1 MPFNEGQLKAIQQR
15 NASILVSA
23 PAGSGKTKILVSRI
37 VELLKE
43 GYEIFDFL
51 VLTFTQA
58 AGNEMKQRLSEE
70 LHEIVKTDIDATLK
84 EHLEKQILYL
94 PHAYMTNFHG
104 FCNLLLMKYGYLVG
118 VMPGFEINSDPS
130 MIKKEVLQECLE
142 NWIRDDQI
150 KEFLSLYF
158 PGYSLDGFSSL
169 LLSIDELSHSIDD
182 FYGFVEHM
190 KQENYDTLSSS
201 LEDWP
206 LFSYLKQIFYNESVL
221 ALNKLIEL
229 KYYAENHDLIDFYE
243 RPDEQTEKNQ
253 ALPIPFE
260 TYYDYLDERIKVFS
274 QPITYDT
281 LVSMVSSPVSK
292 AYNMNWKEIDADV
305 KKTFTKMKADILS
318 SYNKSVKTYLE
329 EDPNDF
335 VKKLQISYQAIDIL
349 ISQGHLLNQFQEAY
363 QARKRQ
369 LNQLDFSDLERYA
382 HQLLEPQYGIVDVLY
397 HRLKEI
403 MVDEY
408 QDTNQIQESLLLKI
422 SQYQKPHIPL
432 FMVGDMKQSIYRF
445 RQADPQIF
453 SDKYDTFSLS
463 DEECNQ
469 TQTRRIDLVFN
480 YRSSKIVL
488 DSINYIFNQIMDK
501 DIGGLEYYLDD
512 SARLNYD
519 YVGKENNQKESAR
532 TRFFTE
538 KHLATEVLIDIYN
551 PASALDK
558 EQYEAHMVAQ
568 KILKLKQDMKIKDK
582 PVDFKDMVVLMRSTV
597 SFLTFK
603 KVFDLYQIPN
613 HIVLSQGLMNSN
625 EIENM
630 MTFLQGLAHPY
641 DDIALLSILRQ
652 PYTISH
658 IDMETIAQIRIDQKD
673 ISLYECLKTSS
684 HQQIIAFLEIFEE
697 LRLYSYTHTPY
708 DVLKEIYRLTDYPLF
723 VTKLINGA
731 QRKANL
737 DLFLEIVLQTQ
748 EQSPYLPDLI
758 ETLKNSS
765 DFAPA
770 QSSSGSDNVVEFMT
784 IHKSKGLEFP
794 IVFVCNMHKQFNTQ
808 DSKERMMIDKR
819 LGIALKPRVKKDTET
834 INQMIVEYENCY
846 RNMIAR
852 RQLDE
857 SINEEMRIFYV
868 ALTRASHKLILTGVL
883 KSIDEIAALQEKLLV
898 NESPDIYHR
907 ENAGTILLYDRLRKT
922 NNYLSWTLSA
932 ILRHPDIIKQCLQIE
947 QLKPRAQLLQ
957 RYHFEKQM
965 TFDSTEHA
973 MFCLSL
979 TDDHSIEQLI
989 PKRQKES
996 LTINGGLQEHYRDFQ
1011 YPYDLEKNKTMS
1023 VTQLQ
1028 AIADDHYLSLSHDED
1043 TSLMTA
1049 TDKGTLVHL
1058 LLSHLSFQEDHVK
1071 ELIEQLYDEKLC
1083 SEEGK
1088 EVLLSYQKQ
1097 LQSFIESDY
1106 YQMIQNAS
1114 YIYKEK
1120 SFSYYDKEFDQVIHG
1135 IFDLVF
1141 VYQNQLYVL
1150 DYKTDRISQKNSE
1163 QALIEKHKVQLNY
1176 YQKVLKDMY
1185 KQDVKAIVYYLHIS
1199 KGVEFSLYNNE

>member
-15 NASILVSA
+15 DASILVSA

-70 LHEIVKTDIDATLK
+70 LHQLVSTDIDLTLK
-84 EHLEKQILYL
+84 EHLEKQILNL

-104 FCNLLLMKYGYLVG
+104 FCNLLLMKYGYLVN

-130 MIKKEVLQECLE
+130 MIKKAVLQECLE
-142 NWIRDDQI
+142 KWILEEHI

-158 PGYSLDGFSSL
+158 PGYSLDAFSSL

-182 FYGFVEHM
+182 FYGFVDHM
-190 KQENYDTLSSS
+190 KKQNYDTLSSA
-201 LEDWP
+201 LEEWP
-206 LFSYLKQIFYNESVL
+206 LFPYLKQIFYNESVL

-229 KYYAENHDLIDFYE
+229 KYYAENHNLTDFYE

-253 ALPIPFE
+253 ELPIPFE
-260 TYYDYLDERIKVFS
+260 AYYDYLDERIKVFS

-281 LVSMVSSPVSK
+281 LVSMASSSVPK
-292 AYNMNWKEIDADV
+292 AYNMNWKEIDPDT
-305 KKTFTKMKADILS
+305 KKTFTKMKTDILL

-329 EDPNDF
+329 EDPDDF
-335 VKKLQISYQAIDIL
+335 VRKLQISYQAIDIL
-349 ISQGHLLNQFQEAY
+349 ISEGHLLNQFQNAY
-363 QARKRQ
+363 QERKKQ

-422 SQYQKPHIPL
+422 SEYQQPAIPL

-463 DEECNQ
+463 DEDCQ
-469 TQTRRIDLVFN
+469 KTHTRRIDLVFN

-532 TRFFTE
+532 TRFFSE
-538 KHLATEVLIDIYN
+538 KHLATEILIDIYN
-551 PASALDK
+551 PASSLDK

-568 KILKLKQDMKIKDK
+568 KILKLKQEMKIQNK

-652 PYTISH
+652 PYTMSN
-658 IDMETIAQIRIDQKD
+658 IDMETIAKLRTDHKE
-673 ISLYECLKTSS
+673 ISLYECLSLSS
-684 HQQIIAFLEIFEE
+684 DKRVIDFLDIFNE
-697 LRLYSYTHTPY
+697 LRLYTYTHSPY
-708 DVLKEIYRLTDYPLF
+708 EVLKEIYRLTDYPLF
-723 VTKLINGA
+723 VSKLINGS
-731 QRKANL
+731 QRKSNL

-748 EQSPYLPDLI
+748 EQNPYLAELI

-770 QSSSGSDNVVEFMT
+770 QSSSESDNVVEFMT

-819 LGIALKPRVKKDTET
+819 LGIALKPRMRKNTENLNNL
-834 INQMIVEYENCY
+834 IIEYENCY

-922 NNYLSWTLSA
+922 NNYLSWTLSS
-932 ILRHPDIIKQCLQIE
+932 ILRHPQIIEQCLQIE
-947 QLKPRAQLLQ
+947 QLKQRAQLLKK
-957 RYHFEKQM
+957 YHFEKQM
-965 TFDSTEHA
+965 TLDSTEHA
-973 MFCLSL
+973 MFCLFL
-979 TDDHSIEQLI
+979 TDDQTIEQSI

-996 LTINGGLQEHYRDFQ
+996 LTMNGTIQEHYRSFK
-1011 YPYDLEKNKTMS
+1011 YPFDLEKPKTMS

-1028 AIADDHYLSLSHDED
+1028 AIADDHYLSLAKDEE
-1043 TSLMTA
+1043 TALMTA

-1058 LLSHLSFQEDHVK
+1058 LLSHLSFQEDH
-1071 ELIEQLYDEKLC
+1071 IEQLINQLYENHLYNED
-1083 SEEGK
+1083 GRQ
-1088 EVLLSYQKQ
+1088 VLLAYQDQ
-1097 LQSFIESDY
+1097 IYGFIHSDY
-1106 YQMIQNAS
+1106 YQMIKEAS

-1120 SFSYYDKEFDQVIHG
+1120 PFSYYDKNLDQVIHG

-1141 VYQNQLYVL
+1141 VYKDQLYVL
-1150 DYKTDRISQKNSE
+1150 DYKTDRISKNNSE
-1163 QALIEKHKVQLNY
+1163 DALIEKHKVQLNY
-1176 YQKVLKDMY
+1176 YQRVLKDMY
-1185 KQDVKAIVYYLHIS
+1185 KQDIKAIVYYLHIS
-1199 KGVEFSLYNNE
+1199 KGVEF

>member
-15 NASILVSA
+15 DASILVSA

-70 LHEIVKTDIDATLK
+70 LHQLVSTDIDLTLK
-84 EHLEKQILYL
+84 EHLEKQILNL

-104 FCNLLLMKYGYLVG
+104 FCNLLLMKYGYLVN

-130 MIKKEVLQECLE
+130 MIKKAVLQECLE
-142 NWIRDDQI
+142 KWILEEHI

-158 PGYSLDGFSSL
+158 PGYSLDAFSSL

-182 FYGFVEHM
+182 FYGFVDHM
-190 KQENYDTLSSS
+190 KKQNYDTLSSA
-201 LEDWP
+201 LEEWP
-206 LFSYLKQIFYNESVL
+206 LFPYLKQIFYNESVL

-229 KYYAENHDLIDFYE
+229 KYYAENHNLTDFYE

-253 ALPIPFE
+253 ELPIPFE
-260 TYYDYLDERIKVFS
+260 AYYDYLDERIKVFS

-281 LVSMVSSPVSK
+281 LVSMASSSVPK
-292 AYNMNWKEIDADV
+292 AYNMNWKEIDPDT
-305 KKTFTKMKADILS
+305 KKTFTKMKTDILL

-329 EDPNDF
+329 EDPDDF
-335 VKKLQISYQAIDIL
+335 VRKLQISYQAIDIL
-349 ISQGHLLNQFQEAY
+349 ISEGHLLNQFQNAY
-363 QARKRQ
+363 QERKKQ

-422 SQYQKPHIPL
+422 SEYQQPAIPL

-463 DEECNQ
+463 DEDCQ
-469 TQTRRIDLVFN
+469 KTHTRRIDLVFN

-532 TRFFTE
+532 TRFFSE
-538 KHLATEVLIDIYN
+538 KHLATEILIDIYN
-551 PASALDK
+551 PASSLDK

-568 KILKLKQDMKIKDK
+568 KILKLKQEMKIQNK

-652 PYTISH
+652 PYTMSN
-658 IDMETIAQIRIDQKD
+658 IDMETIAKLRTDHKE
-673 ISLYECLKTSS
+673 ISLYECLSLSS
-684 HQQIIAFLEIFEE
+684 DKRVIDFLDIFNE
-697 LRLYSYTHTPY
+697 LRLYSYTHSPY
-708 DVLKEIYRLTDYPLF
+708 EVLKEIYRLTDYPLF
-723 VTKLINGA
+723 VSKLINGS
-731 QRKANL
+731 QRKSNL

-748 EQSPYLPDLI
+748 EQNPYLAELI

-770 QSSSGSDNVVEFMT
+770 QSSSESDNVVEFMT

-819 LGIALKPRVKKDTET
+819 LGIALKPRMRKNTENLNNL
-834 INQMIVEYENCY
+834 IIEYENCY

-922 NNYLSWTLSA
+922 NNYLSWTLSS
-932 ILRHPDIIKQCLQIE
+932 ILRHPQIIEQCLQIE
-947 QLKPRAQLLQ
+947 QLKQRAQLLKK
-957 RYHFEKQM
+957 YHFEKQM
-965 TFDSTEHA
+965 TLDSTEHA
-973 MFCLSL
+973 MFCLFL
-979 TDDHSIEQLI
+979 TDDQTIEQSI

-996 LTINGGLQEHYRDFQ
+996 LTMNGTIQEHYRSFK
-1011 YPYDLEKNKTMS
+1011 YPFDLEKPKTMS

-1028 AIADDHYLSLSHDED
+1028 AIADDHYLSLAKDEE
-1043 TSLMTA
+1043 TALMTA

-1058 LLSHLSFQEDHVK
+1058 LLSHLSFQEDH
-1071 ELIEQLYDEKLC
+1071 IEQLINQLYENHLC
-1083 SEEGK
+1083 NEDGRQ
-1088 EVLLSYQKQ
+1088 VLLAYQDQ
-1097 LQSFIESDY
+1097 IYGFIHSDY
-1106 YQMIQNAS
+1106 YQMIKEAS

-1120 SFSYYDKEFDQVIHG
+1120 PFSYYDKNLDQVIHG

-1141 VYQNQLYVL
+1141 VYKDQLYVL
-1150 DYKTDRISQKNSE
+1150 DYKTDRISKNNSE
-1163 QALIEKHKVQLNY
+1163 DALIEKHKVQLNY
-1176 YQKVLKDMY
+1176 YQRVLKDMY
-1185 KQDVKAIVYYLHIS
+1185 KQDIKAIVYYLHIS
-1199 KGVEFSLYNNE
+1199 KGVEF

>member
-15 NASILVSA
+15 DASILVSA

-70 LHEIVKTDIDATLK
+70 LHQLVSTDIDLTLK
-84 EHLEKQILYL
+84 EHLEKQILNL

-104 FCNLLLMKYGYLVG
+104 FCNLLLMKYGYLVN

-130 MIKKEVLQECLE
+130 MIKKAVLQECLE
-142 NWIRDDQI
+142 KWILDEHV

-158 PGYSLDGFSSL
+158 PGYSLDAFSSL

-182 FYGFVEHM
+182 FYGFVDHM
-190 KQENYDTLSSS
+190 KKQNYDTLSSA
-201 LEDWP
+201 LEEWP
-206 LFSYLKQIFYNESVL
+206 LFPYLKQIFYNESVL

-229 KYYAENHDLIDFYE
+229 KYYAENHNLTDFYE

-253 ALPIPFE
+253 ELPIPFE
-260 TYYDYLDERIKVFS
+260 AYYDYLDERIKVFS

-281 LVSMVSSPVSK
+281 LVSMASSSVPK
-292 AYNMNWKEIDADV
+292 AYNMNWKEIDPDT
-305 KKTFTKMKADILS
+305 KKTFTKMKTDILL

-329 EDPNDF
+329 EDPDDF
-335 VKKLQISYQAIDIL
+335 VRKLQTSYQAIDIL
-349 ISQGHLLNQFQEAY
+349 ISEGHLLNQFQDAY
-363 QARKRQ
+363 QERKKQ

-422 SQYQKPHIPL
+422 SEYQQPAIPL

-463 DEECNQ
+463 DEDCQ
-469 TQTRRIDLVFN
+469 KTHTRRIDLVFN

-532 TRFFTE
+532 TRFFSE

-551 PASALDK
+551 PSSSLDK

-568 KILKLKQDMKIKDK
+568 KILKLKQEMKIKNK

-641 DDIALLSILRQ
+641 DDVALLSILRQ
-652 PYTISH
+652 PYTMSN
-658 IDMETIAQIRIDQKD
+658 IDMETIAKLRTDHKEIP
-673 ISLYECLKTSS
+673 LYECLSLSS
-684 HQQIIAFLEIFEE
+684 DKRVINFLNIFNE
-697 LRLYSYTHTPY
+697 LRLYSYTHSPY

-723 VTKLINGA
+723 VSKLINGS
-731 QRKANL
+731 QRKSNL

-748 EQSPYLPDLI
+748 EQNPYLAELI

-770 QSSSGSDNVVEFMT
+770 QSSSESDNVVEFMT

-819 LGIALKPRVKKDTET
+819 LGIALKPRMRKNTENLNNL
-834 INQMIVEYENCY
+834 IIEYENCY

-922 NNYLSWTLSA
+922 NNYLSWTLSS
-932 ILRHPDIIKQCLQIE
+932 ILRHPQIIEQCLQIE
-947 QLKPRAQLLQ
+947 QLKQRAQLLKK
-957 RYHFEKQM
+957 YHFEKQM
-965 TFDSTEHA
+965 TLDSTEHA
-973 MFCLSL
+973 MFCLFL
-979 TDDHSIEQLI
+979 TDDQTIEQSI

-996 LTINGGLQEHYRDFQ
+996 LTMNGTIQEHYRSFK
-1011 YPYDLEKNKTMS
+1011 YPFDLEKPKTMS

-1028 AIADDHYLSLSHDED
+1028 AIADDHYLSLAKDEE
-1043 TSLMTA
+1043 TALMTA

-1058 LLSHLSFQEDHVK
+1058 LLSHLSFQEDH
-1071 ELIEQLYDEKLC
+1071 IEQLINQLYENHLC
-1083 SEEGK
+1083 NEDGRQ
-1088 EVLLSYQKQ
+1088 VLLAYQDQ
-1097 LQSFIESDY
+1097 IYGFIHSDY
-1106 YQMIQNAS
+1106 YQMIKEAS

-1120 SFSYYDKEFDQVIHG
+1120 PFSYYDKNLDQVIHG

-1141 VYQNQLYVL
+1141 VYKDQLYVL
-1150 DYKTDRISQKNSE
+1150 DYKTDRISKNNSE
-1163 QALIEKHKVQLNY
+1163 DALIEKHKVQLNY
-1176 YQKVLKDMY
+1176 YQRVLKDMY
-1185 KQDVKAIVYYLHIS
+1185 KQDIKAIVYYLHIS
-1199 KGVEFSLYNNE
+1199 KGVEF

>member
-15 NASILVSA
+15 DASILVSA

-70 LHEIVKTDIDATLK
+70 LHQLVSTDIDLTLK
-84 EHLEKQILYL
+84 EHLEKQILNL

-104 FCNLLLMKYGYLVG
+104 FCNLLLMKYGYLVN

-130 MIKKEVLQECLE
+130 MIKKAVLQECLE
-142 NWIRDDQI
+142 KWILDEHI

-158 PGYSLDGFSSL
+158 PGYSLDAFSSL

-182 FYGFVEHM
+182 FYGFVDHM
-190 KQENYDTLSSS
+190 KKQNYDTLSSA
-201 LEDWP
+201 LEEWP
-206 LFSYLKQIFYNESVL
+206 LFPYLKQIFYNESVL

-229 KYYAENHDLIDFYE
+229 KYYAENHNLTDFYE

-253 ALPIPFE
+253 ELPIPFE
-260 TYYDYLDERIKVFS
+260 AYYDYLDERIKVFS

-281 LVSMVSSPVSK
+281 LVSMASSSVPK
-292 AYNMNWKEIDADV
+292 AYNMNWKEIDSDT
-305 KKTFTKMKADILS
+305 KKTFTKMKTDILL

-329 EDPNDF
+329 EDPDDF
-335 VKKLQISYQAIDIL
+335 VRKLQISYQAIDIL
-349 ISQGHLLNQFQEAY
+349 ISEGHLLNQFQNAY
-363 QARKRQ
+363 QERKKQ

-422 SQYQKPHIPL
+422 SEYQQPAIPL

-453 SDKYDTFSLS
+453 SNKYDTFSLS
-463 DEECNQ
+463 DEDCQ
-469 TQTRRIDLVFN
+469 KTHTRRIDLVFN

-532 TRFFTE
+532 TRFFSE

-551 PASALDK
+551 PSSSLDK

-568 KILKLKQDMKIKDK
+568 KILKLKQEMKIKNK

-641 DDIALLSILRQ
+641 DDVALLSILRQ
-652 PYTISH
+652 PYTMSN
-658 IDMETIAQIRIDQKD
+658 IDMETIAKLRTDHKEIP
-673 ISLYECLKTSS
+673 LYECLSLSS
-684 HQQIIAFLEIFEE
+684 DKRVINFLNIFNE
-697 LRLYSYTHTPY
+697 LRLYSYTHSPY

-723 VTKLINGA
+723 VSKLINGS
-731 QRKANL
+731 QRKSNL

-748 EQSPYLPDLI
+748 EQNPYLAELI

-770 QSSSGSDNVVEFMT
+770 QSSSESDNVVEFMT

-819 LGIALKPRVKKDTET
+819 LGIALKPRMRKNTENLNNL
-834 INQMIVEYENCY
+834 IIEYENCY

-922 NNYLSWTLSA
+922 NNYLSWTLSS
-932 ILRHPDIIKQCLQIE
+932 ILRHPQIIEQCLQIE
-947 QLKPRAQLLQ
+947 QLKQRAQLLKK
-957 RYHFEKQM
+957 YHFEKQM
-965 TFDSTEHA
+965 TLDSTEHA
-973 MFCLSL
+973 MFCLFL
-979 TDDHSIEQLI
+979 TNDQTIEQSI

-996 LTINGGLQEHYRDFQ
+996 LTMNGTIQEHYRSFK
-1011 YPYDLEKNKTMS
+1011 YPFDLEKPKTMS

-1028 AIADDHYLSLSHDED
+1028 AIADDHYLSLAKDEE
-1043 TSLMTA
+1043 TALMTA

-1058 LLSHLSFQEDHVK
+1058 LLSHLSFQEDH
-1071 ELIEQLYDEKLC
+1071 IEQLINQLYENHLC
-1083 SEEGK
+1083 NEDGRQ
-1088 EVLLSYQKQ
+1088 VLLAYQDQ
-1097 LQSFIESDY
+1097 IYGFIHSDY
-1106 YQMIQNAS
+1106 YQMIKEAS

-1120 SFSYYDKEFDQVIHG
+1120 PFSYYDKNLDQVIHG

-1141 VYQNQLYVL
+1141 VYKDQLYVL
-1150 DYKTDRISQKNSE
+1150 DYKTDRISKNNSE
-1163 QALIEKHKVQLNY
+1163 DALIEKHKVQLNY
-1176 YQKVLKDMY
+1176 YQRVLKDMY
-1185 KQDVKAIVYYLHIS
+1185 KQDIKAIVYYLHIS
-1199 KGVEFSLYNNE
+1199 KVVEF

>member
-15 NASILVSA
+15 DASILVSA

-70 LHEIVKTDIDATLK
+70 LHQLVSTDIDLTLK
-84 EHLEKQILYL
+84 EHLEKQILNL

-104 FCNLLLMKYGYLVG
+104 FCNLLLMKYGYLVN

-130 MIKKEVLQECLE
+130 MIKKAVLQECLE
-142 NWIRDDQI
+142 KWILDEHI

-158 PGYSLDGFSSL
+158 PGYSLDAFSSL

-182 FYGFVEHM
+182 FYGFVDHM
-190 KQENYDTLSSS
+190 KKQNYDTLSSA
-201 LEDWP
+201 LEEWP
-206 LFSYLKQIFYNESVL
+206 LFPYLKQIFYNESVL

-229 KYYAENHDLIDFYE
+229 KYYAENHNLTDFYE

-253 ALPIPFE
+253 ELPIPFE
-260 TYYDYLDERIKVFS
+260 AYYDYLDERIKVFS

-281 LVSMVSSPVSK
+281 LVSMASSSVPK
-292 AYNMNWKEIDADV
+292 AYNMNWKEIDSDT
-305 KKTFTKMKADILS
+305 KKTFTKMKTDILL

-329 EDPNDF
+329 EDPDDF
-335 VKKLQISYQAIDIL
+335 VRKLQISYQAIDIL
-349 ISQGHLLNQFQEAY
+349 ISEGHLLNQFQNAY
-363 QARKRQ
+363 QERKKQ

-422 SQYQKPHIPL
+422 SEYQQPAIPL

-463 DEECNQ
+463 DEDCQ
-469 TQTRRIDLVFN
+469 KTHTRRIDLVFN

-532 TRFFTE
+532 TRFFSE

-551 PASALDK
+551 PSSSLDK

-568 KILKLKQDMKIKDK
+568 KILKLKQEMKIKNK

-641 DDIALLSILRQ
+641 DDVALLSILRQ
-652 PYTISH
+652 PYTMSN
-658 IDMETIAQIRIDQKD
+658 IDMETIAKLRTDHKEIP
-673 ISLYECLKTSS
+673 LYECLSLSS
-684 HQQIIAFLEIFEE
+684 DKRVINFLNIFNE
-697 LRLYSYTHTPY
+697 LRLYSYTYSPY

-723 VTKLINGA
+723 VSKLINGS
-731 QRKANL
+731 QRKSNL

-748 EQSPYLPDLI
+748 EQNPYLAELI

-770 QSSSGSDNVVEFMT
+770 QSSSESDNVVEFMT

-819 LGIALKPRVKKDTET
+819 LGIALKPRMRKNTENLNNL
-834 INQMIVEYENCY
+834 IIEYENCY

-922 NNYLSWTLSA
+922 NNYLSWTLSS
-932 ILRHPDIIKQCLQIE
+932 ILRHPQIIEQCLQIE
-947 QLKPRAQLLQ
+947 QLKQRAQLLKK
-957 RYHFEKQM
+957 YHFEKQM
-965 TFDSTEHA
+965 TLDSTEHA
-973 MFCLSL
+973 MFCLFL
-979 TDDHSIEQLI
+979 TDDQTIEQSI

-996 LTINGGLQEHYRDFQ
+996 LTMNGTIQEHYRSFK
-1011 YPYDLEKNKTMS
+1011 YPFDLEKPKTMS

-1028 AIADDHYLSLSHDED
+1028 AIADDHYLSLAKDEE
-1043 TSLMTA
+1043 TALMTA

-1058 LLSHLSFQEDHVK
+1058 LLSHLSFQEDH
-1071 ELIEQLYDEKLC
+1071 IEQLINQLYENHLC
-1083 SEEGK
+1083 NEDGRQ
-1088 EVLLSYQKQ
+1088 VLLAYQDQ
-1097 LQSFIESDY
+1097 IYGFIHSDY
-1106 YQMIQNAS
+1106 YQMIKEAS

-1120 SFSYYDKEFDQVIHG
+1120 PFSYYDKNLDQVIHG

-1141 VYQNQLYVL
+1141 VYKDQLYVL
-1150 DYKTDRISQKNSE
+1150 DYKTDRISKNNSE
-1163 QALIEKHKVQLNY
+1163 DALIEKHKVQLNY
-1176 YQKVLKDMY
+1176 YQRVLKDMY
-1185 KQDVKAIVYYLHIS
+1185 KQDIKAIVYYLHIS
-1199 KGVEFSLYNNE
+1199 KGVEF

>member
-15 NASILVSA
+15 DASILVSA

-70 LHEIVKTDIDATLK
+70 LHQLVSTDIDLTLK
-84 EHLEKQILYL
+84 EHLEKQILNL

-104 FCNLLLMKYGYLVG
+104 FCNLLLMKYGYLVN

-130 MIKKEVLQECLE
+130 MIKKAVLQECLE
-142 NWIRDDQI
+142 KWILDEHV

-158 PGYSLDGFSSL
+158 PGYSLDAFSSL

-182 FYGFVEHM
+182 FYGFVDHM
-190 KQENYDTLSSS
+190 KKQNYDTLSSA
-201 LEDWP
+201 LEEWT
-206 LFSYLKQIFYNESVL
+206 LFPYLKQIFYNESVL

-229 KYYAENHDLIDFYE
+229 KYYAENHNLIDFYE

-253 ALPIPFE
+253 ELPIPFE
-260 TYYDYLDERIKVFS
+260 AYYDYLDERIKVFS

-281 LVSMVSSPVSK
+281 LVSMASSSVPK
-292 AYNMNWKEIDADV
+292 AYNMNWKEIDPDT
-305 KKTFTKMKADILS
+305 KKTFTKMKTDILL

-329 EDPNDF
+329 EDPDDF
-335 VKKLQISYQAIDIL
+335 VRKLQISYQAIDIL
-349 ISQGHLLNQFQEAY
+349 ISEGHLLNQFQNAY
-363 QARKRQ
+363 QERKKQ

-422 SQYQKPHIPL
+422 SEYQQPAIPL

-463 DEECNQ
+463 DEDCQ
-469 TQTRRIDLVFN
+469 KTHTRRIDLVFN

-532 TRFFTE
+532 TRFFSE

-551 PASALDK
+551 PSSSLDK

-568 KILKLKQDMKIKDK
+568 KILKLKQEMKIKNK

-641 DDIALLSILRQ
+641 DDVALLSILRQ
-652 PYTISH
+652 PYTMSN
-658 IDMETIAQIRIDQKD
+658 IDMETIAKLRTDHKE
-673 ISLYECLKTSS
+673 ISLYECLSLSS
-684 HQQIIAFLEIFEE
+684 DKRVINFLDIFNE
-697 LRLYSYTHTPY
+697 LRLYSYTHSPY

-723 VTKLINGA
+723 VSKLINGS
-731 QRKANL
+731 QRKSNL

-748 EQSPYLPDLI
+748 EQNPYLAELI

-770 QSSSGSDNVVEFMT
+770 QSSSESDNVVEFMT

-819 LGIALKPRVKKDTET
+819 LGIALKPRMRKNTENLNNL
-834 INQMIVEYENCY
+834 IIEYENCY

-922 NNYLSWTLSA
+922 NNYLSWTLSS
-932 ILRHPDIIKQCLQIE
+932 ILRHPQIIEQCLQIE
-947 QLKPRAQLLQ
+947 QLKQRAQLLKK
-957 RYHFEKQM
+957 YHFEKQM
-965 TFDSTEHA
+965 TLDSTEHA
-973 MFCLSL
+973 MFCLFL
-979 TDDHSIEQLI
+979 TDDQTIEQSI

-996 LTINGGLQEHYRDFQ
+996 LTMNGTIQEHYRSFK
-1011 YPYDLEKNKTMS
+1011 YPFDLEKPKTMS

-1028 AIADDHYLSLSHDED
+1028 AIADDHYLSLAKDEE
-1043 TSLMTA
+1043 TALMTA

-1058 LLSHLSFQEDHVK
+1058 LLSHLSFQEDH
-1071 ELIEQLYDEKLC
+1071 IEQLINQLYENHLC
-1083 SEEGK
+1083 NEDGRQ
-1088 EVLLSYQKQ
+1088 VLLAYQDQ
-1097 LQSFIESDY
+1097 IYGFVHSDY
-1106 YQMIQNAS
+1106 YQMIKEAS

-1120 SFSYYDKEFDQVIHG
+1120 PFSYYDKNLDQVIHG

-1141 VYQNQLYVL
+1141 VYKDQLYVL
-1150 DYKTDRISQKNSE
+1150 DYKTDRISKNNSE
-1163 QALIEKHKVQLNY
+1163 DALIEKHKVQLNY
-1176 YQKVLKDMY
+1176 YQRVLKDMY
-1185 KQDVKAIVYYLHIS
+1185 KQDIRAIVYYLHIS
-1199 KGVEFSLYNNE
+1199 KGVQF

>member
-15 NASILVSA
+15 DASILVSA

-70 LHEIVKTDIDATLK
+70 LHQLVSTDIDLTLK
-84 EHLEKQILYL
+84 EHLEKQILNL

-104 FCNLLLMKYGYLVG
+104 FCNLLLMKYGYLVN

-130 MIKKEVLQECLE
+130 MIKKAVLQECLE
-142 NWIRDDQI
+142 KWILDEHI

-158 PGYSLDGFSSL
+158 PGYSLDAFSSL

-182 FYGFVEHM
+182 FYGFVDHM
-190 KQENYDTLSSS
+190 KKQNYDTLSSA
-201 LEDWP
+201 LEEWP
-206 LFSYLKQIFYNESVL
+206 LFPYLKQIFYNESVL

-229 KYYAENHDLIDFYE
+229 KYYAENHNLTDFYE

-253 ALPIPFE
+253 ELPIPFE
-260 TYYDYLDERIKVFS
+260 AYYDYLDERIKVFS

-281 LVSMVSSPVSK
+281 LVSMASSSVPK
-292 AYNMNWKEIDADV
+292 AYNMNWKEIDPDT
-305 KKTFTKMKADILS
+305 KKTFTKMKTDILL

-329 EDPNDF
+329 EDPDDF
-335 VKKLQISYQAIDIL
+335 VRKLQISYQAIDIL
-349 ISQGHLLNQFQEAY
+349 ISEGHLLNQFQNAY
-363 QARKRQ
+363 QERKKQ

-422 SQYQKPHIPL
+422 SEYQQPAIPL

-463 DEECNQ
+463 DEDCQ
-469 TQTRRIDLVFN
+469 KTHTRRIDLVFN

-532 TRFFTE
+532 TRFFSE

-551 PASALDK
+551 PSSSLDK

-568 KILKLKQDMKIKDK
+568 KILKLKQEMKIKNK

-641 DDIALLSILRQ
+641 DDVALLSILRQ
-652 PYTISH
+652 PYTMSN
-658 IDMETIAQIRIDQKD
+658 IDMETIAKLRTDHKE
-673 ISLYECLKTSS
+673 ISLYECLSLSS
-684 HQQIIAFLEIFEE
+684 DKRVINFLDIFNE
-697 LRLYSYTHTPY
+697 LRLYSYTHSPY

-723 VTKLINGA
+723 VSKLINGS
-731 QRKANL
+731 QRKSNL

-748 EQSPYLPDLI
+748 EQNPYLAELI

-770 QSSSGSDNVVEFMT
+770 QSSSESDNVVEFMT

-819 LGIALKPRVKKDTET
+819 LGIALKPRMRKNTENLNNL
-834 INQMIVEYENCY
+834 IIEYENCY

-922 NNYLSWTLSA
+922 NNYLSWTLSS
-932 ILRHPDIIKQCLQIE
+932 ILRHPQIIEQCLQIE
-947 QLKPRAQLLQ
+947 QLKQRAQLLKK
-957 RYHFEKQM
+957 YHFEKQM
-965 TFDSTEHA
+965 TLDSTEHA
-973 MFCLSL
+973 MFCLFL
-979 TDDHSIEQLI
+979 TDDQTIEQSI

-996 LTINGGLQEHYRDFQ
+996 LTMNGTIQEHYRSFK
-1011 YPYDLEKNKTMS
+1011 YPFDLEKPKTMS

-1028 AIADDHYLSLSHDED
+1028 AIADDHYLSLAKDEE
-1043 TSLMTA
+1043 TALMTA

-1058 LLSHLSFQEDHVK
+1058 LLSHLSFQEDH
-1071 ELIEQLYDEKLC
+1071 IEQLINQLYENHLC
-1083 SEEGK
+1083 NEDGRQ
-1088 EVLLSYQKQ
+1088 VLLAYQDQ
-1097 LQSFIESDY
+1097 IYGFIHSDY
-1106 YQMIQNAS
+1106 YQMIKEAS

-1120 SFSYYDKEFDQVIHG
+1120 PFSYYDKNLDQVIHG

-1141 VYQNQLYVL
+1141 VYKDQLYVL
-1150 DYKTDRISQKNSE
+1150 DYKTDRISKNNSE
-1163 QALIEKHKVQLNY
+1163 DALIEKHKVQLNY
-1176 YQKVLKDMY
+1176 YQRVLKDMY
-1185 KQDVKAIVYYLHIS
+1185 KQDIKAIVYYLHIS
-1199 KGVEFSLYNNE
+1199 KGVEF

>member
-15 NASILVSA
+15 DASILVSA

-70 LHEIVKTDIDATLK
+70 LHQLVSTDMDLTLK
-84 EHLEKQILYL
+84 EHLEKQILNL

-104 FCNLLLMKYGYLVG
+104 FCNLLLMKYGYLVN

-130 MIKKEVLQECLE
+130 MIKKAVLQECLE
-142 NWIRDDQI
+142 KWILDEHI

-158 PGYSLDGFSSL
+158 PGYSLDAFSSL

-182 FYGFVEHM
+182 FYGFVDHM
-190 KQENYDTLSSS
+190 KKQNYDTLSSA
-201 LEDWP
+201 LEEWP
-206 LFSYLKQIFYNESVL
+206 LFPYLKQIFYNESVL

-229 KYYAENHDLIDFYE
+229 KYYAENHNLTDFYE

-253 ALPIPFE
+253 ELPIPFE
-260 TYYDYLDERIKVFS
+260 AYYDYLDERIKVFS

-281 LVSMVSSPVSK
+281 LVSMASSSVPK
-292 AYNMNWKEIDADV
+292 AYNMNWKEIDSDT
-305 KKTFTKMKADILS
+305 KKTFTKMKTDILL

-329 EDPNDF
+329 EDPDDF
-335 VKKLQISYQAIDIL
+335 VRKLQISYQAIDIL
-349 ISQGHLLNQFQEAY
+349 ISEGHLLNQFQNAY
-363 QARKRQ
+363 QERKKQ

-422 SQYQKPHIPL
+422 SEYQQPAIPL

-463 DEECNQ
+463 DEDCQ
-469 TQTRRIDLVFN
+469 KTHTRRIDLVFN

-532 TRFFTE
+532 TRFFSE

-551 PASALDK
+551 PSSSLDK

-568 KILKLKQDMKIKDK
+568 KILKLKQEMKIKNK

-641 DDIALLSILRQ
+641 DDVALLSILRQ
-652 PYTISH
+652 PYTMSN
-658 IDMETIAQIRIDQKD
+658 IDMETIAKLRTDHKE
-673 ISLYECLKTSS
+673 ISLYECLSLSS
-684 HQQIIAFLEIFEE
+684 DKRVINFLDIFNE
-697 LRLYSYTHTPY
+697 LRLYSYTHSPY

-723 VTKLINGA
+723 VSKLINGS
-731 QRKANL
+731 QRKSNL

-748 EQSPYLPDLI
+748 EQNPYLAELI

-770 QSSSGSDNVVEFMT
+770 QSSSESDNVVEFMT

-819 LGIALKPRVKKDTET
+819 LGIALKPRIRKNTENLNNL
-834 INQMIVEYENCY
+834 IIEYENCY

-922 NNYLSWTLSA
+922 NNYLSWTLSS
-932 ILRHPDIIKQCLQIE
+932 ILRHPQIIEQCLQIE
-947 QLKPRAQLLQ
+947 QLQQRAQLLKK
-957 RYHFEKQM
+957 YHFEKQM
-965 TFDSTEHA
+965 TLDSTEHA
-973 MFCLSL
+973 MFCLFL
-979 TDDHSIEQLI
+979 TDDQTIEQSI

-996 LTINGGLQEHYRDFQ
+996 LTMNGTIQEHYRSFK
-1011 YPYDLEKNKTMS
+1011 YPFDLEKPKTMS

-1028 AIADDHYLSLSHDED
+1028 AIADDHYLSLAKDEE
-1043 TSLMTA
+1043 TALMTA

-1058 LLSHLSFQEDHVK
+1058 LLSHLSFQEDH
-1071 ELIEQLYDEKLC
+1071 IEQLINQLYENHLC
-1083 SEEGK
+1083 NEDGRQ
-1088 EVLLSYQKQ
+1088 VLLAYQDQ
-1097 LQSFIESDY
+1097 IYGFTNSNY
-1106 YQMIQNAS
+1106 YQMIKKAS

-1120 SFSYYDKEFDQVIHG
+1120 PFSYYDKNLDQVIHG
-1135 IFDLVF
+1135 IFDLIF
-1141 VYQNQLYVL
+1141 VYKDQLYVL
-1150 DYKTDRISQKNSE
+1150 DYKTDRISKNNSE
-1163 QALIEKHKVQLNY
+1163 DALIEKHKVQLNY
-1176 YQKVLKDMY
+1176 YQRVLKDMY
-1185 KQDVKAIVYYLHIS
+1185 KQDIKAIVYYLHIS
-1199 KGVEFSLYNNE
+1199 KGVEF

>member
-15 NASILVSA
+15 DASILVSA

-70 LHEIVKTDIDATLK
+70 LHQLVSTDIDLTLK
-84 EHLEKQILYL
+84 EHLEKQILNL

-104 FCNLLLMKYGYLVG
+104 FCNLLLMKYGYLVN

-130 MIKKEVLQECLE
+130 MIKKAVLQECLE
-142 NWIRDDQI
+142 KWILDEHI

-158 PGYSLDGFSSL
+158 PGYSLDAFSSL

-182 FYGFVEHM
+182 FYGFVDHM
-190 KQENYDTLSSS
+190 KKQNYDTLSSA
-201 LEDWP
+201 LEEWP
-206 LFSYLKQIFYNESVL
+206 LFPYLKQIFYNESVL

-229 KYYAENHDLIDFYE
+229 KYYAENHNLTDFYE

-253 ALPIPFE
+253 ELPIPFE
-260 TYYDYLDERIKVFS
+260 AYYDYLDERIKVFS

-281 LVSMVSSPVSK
+281 LVSMASSSVPK
-292 AYNMNWKEIDADV
+292 AYNMNWKEIDSDT
-305 KKTFTKMKADILS
+305 KKTFTKMKTDILL

-329 EDPNDF
+329 EDPDDF
-335 VKKLQISYQAIDIL
+335 VRKLQISYQAIDIL
-349 ISQGHLLNQFQEAY
+349 ISEGHLLNQFQNAY
-363 QARKRQ
+363 QERKKQ

-422 SQYQKPHIPL
+422 SEYQQPAIPL

-453 SDKYDTFSLS
+453 SNKYDTFSLS
-463 DEECNQ
+463 DEDCQ
-469 TQTRRIDLVFN
+469 KTHTRRIDLVFN

-532 TRFFTE
+532 TRFFSE

-551 PASALDK
+551 PSSSLDK

-568 KILKLKQDMKIKDK
+568 KILKLKQEMKIKNK

-641 DDIALLSILRQ
+641 DDVALLSILRQ
-652 PYTISH
+652 PYTMSN
-658 IDMETIAQIRIDQKD
+658 IDMETIAKLRTDHKEIP
-673 ISLYECLKTSS
+673 LYECLSLSS
-684 HQQIIAFLEIFEE
+684 DKRVINFLNIFNE
-697 LRLYSYTHTPY
+697 LRLYSYTHSPY

-723 VTKLINGA
+723 VSKLINGS
-731 QRKANL
+731 QRKSNL

-748 EQSPYLPDLI
+748 EQNPYLAELI

-770 QSSSGSDNVVEFMT
+770 QSSSESDNVVEFMT

-819 LGIALKPRVKKDTET
+819 LGIALKPRMRKNTENLNNL
-834 INQMIVEYENCY
+834 IIEYENCY

-922 NNYLSWTLSA
+922 NNYLSWTLSS
-932 ILRHPDIIKQCLQIE
+932 ILRHPQIIEQCLQIE
-947 QLKPRAQLLQ
+947 QLKQRAQLLKK
-957 RYHFEKQM
+957 YHFEKQM
-965 TFDSTEHA
+965 TLDSTEHA
-973 MFCLSL
+973 MFCLFL
-979 TDDHSIEQLI
+979 TNDQTIEQSI

-996 LTINGGLQEHYRDFQ
+996 LTMNGTIQEHYRSFK
-1011 YPYDLEKNKTMS
+1011 YPFDLEKPKTMS

-1028 AIADDHYLSLSHDED
+1028 AIADDHYLSLAKDEE
-1043 TSLMTA
+1043 TALMTA

-1058 LLSHLSFQEDHVK
+1058 LLSHLSFQEDH
-1071 ELIEQLYDEKLC
+1071 IEQLINQLYENHLC
-1083 SEEGK
+1083 NEDGRQ
-1088 EVLLSYQKQ
+1088 VLLAYQDQ
-1097 LQSFIESDY
+1097 IYGFIHSDY
-1106 YQMIQNAS
+1106 YQMIKEAS

-1120 SFSYYDKEFDQVIHG
+1120 PFSYYDKNLDQVIHG

-1141 VYQNQLYVL
+1141 VYKDQLYVL
-1150 DYKTDRISQKNSE
+1150 DYKTDRISKNNSE
-1163 QALIEKHKVQLNY
+1163 DALIEKHKVQLNY
-1176 YQKVLKDMY
+1176 YQRVLKDMY
-1185 KQDVKAIVYYLHIS
+1185 KQDIKAIVYYLHIS
-1199 KGVEFSLYNNE
+1199 KGVEF